1 MSGKRIPRSQLSPEA
16 LAAERAKDHARY
28 ERNRETILAND
39 RKSYQKHAAKIL
51 ARHKQHREANHDATL
66 LAQRGYAKAY
76 RARHHA
82 RILELE
88 LASRERN
95 KVARAL
101 GRKRYLQ
108 ANAAR
113 IRAANHARYLAN
125 LLLYK
130 ARDRARY
137 LANHDDEI
145 ARHREYNARY
155 PDRRLA
161 SHRKWSAKN
170 TLKIRAY
177 SSQRRAREVAAPIN
191 DFTAEQWEALCKA
204 ARYRCCYCGAK
215 GTAET
220 LQPDHLTPYNDKGSN
235 TLHNILPCCGSCNS
249 RKQDRAV
256 LKPVQPFL
264 LLDASAAD

>member
-1 MSGKRIPRSQLSPEA
+1 MARKRIPRSQLSPDE
-16 LAAERAKDHARY
+16 LAAARAKDHARY

-88 LASRERN
+88 QASRKRN

-101 GRKRYLQ
+101 GRKRYAQ
-108 ANAAR
+108 TNAGR
-113 IRAANHARYLAN
+113 IKN
-125 LLLYK
+125 K
-130 ARDRARY
+130 ED
-137 LANHDDEI
+137 I
-145 ARHREYNARY
+145 AR
-155 PDRRLA
+155 
-161 SHRKWSAKN
+161 
-170 TLKIRAY
+170 
-177 SSQRRAREVAAPIN
+177 RRARIAAAPIN
-191 DFTAEQWEALCKA
+191 DFTAEQWEALCKTV
-204 ARYRCCYCGAK
+204 RYRCCYCGGK

-235 TLHNILPCCGSCNS
+235 TLHNILPCCGPCNY
-249 RKQDRAV
+249 RKKDRAV

-264 LLDASAAD
+264 LIDEGAAD